1 MRHWS
6 LKIKFGVY
14 AAGLVLVALAVAAAV
29 TLPAVYFNQL
39 RQLDRQLAGEAEELF
54 RDLENFRGAP
64 INPRRPLSARFIPV
78 AMHDRLI
85 VLKGP
90 EGQLLYASP
99 GLDDE
104 DLEQVPSGFATILV
118 GAEPF
123 RIGVFRNEPFH
134 LEVGASVAPLQALQA
149 ELVRAMA
156 VAAPL
161 TALVVFGLGF
171 WLAKYAIRPVSALT
185 AAAER
190 ISVNRLSETLP
201 MPPTRDE
208 IARLTEVL
216 NDAFGRLKESYEV
229 ATRFSADASHQLKTP
244 LAVLRL
250 GLGALRANPD
260 LPDDLRSEVDLL
272 LRQTRRLTLLINELL
287 LLAQADAGRLVLER
301 KQVVLNPMIEA
312 AMDDV
317 ETLTRDRGI
326 EVETRLPEDLSVTVD
341 QGRFR
346 MALQIITENAAKYTP
361 DGGRIRLK
369 ASIKDGFLRLNL
381 ANTGKGIPDQDHERI
396 FERFHRGTSV
406 GEETEGHGLGLNIA
420 RTLFRAHQGD
430 LKLVRSDGEWTEFQ
444 LTIPV

>member
-29 TLPAVYFNQL
+29 MLPAVYFNQL
-39 RQLDRQLAGEAEELF
+39 RQLDCQLAGEAEELF

-78 AMHDRLI
+78 AMHERLI

-104 DLEQVPSGFATILV
+104 DLEQMPTGFATISV
-118 GAEPF
+118 GAEPY
-123 RIGVFRNEPFH
+123 RIGVFQNEPFH
-134 LEVGASVAPLQALQA
+134 LEVGASVAPLRALQM
-149 ELVRAMA
+149 ELMRGMA

-185 AAAER
+185 IAAER

-216 NDAFGRLKESYEV
+216 NDAFGRLKQSYEV

-250 GLGALRANPD
+250 GLEALRANPE
-260 LPDDLRSEVDLL
+260 LPEDRQPEVDLL

-287 LLAQADAGRLVLER
+287 LLAQADAGRLVLDR
-301 KQVVLNPMIEA
+301 KPVELNPMIEA

-317 ETLTRDRGI
+317 ETLTRDRRI
-326 EVETRLPEDLSVTVD
+326 EVETHLPERLSVTAD
-341 QGRFR
+341 QSRFR
-346 MALQIITENAAKYTP
+346 MALQIIT
-361 DGGRIRLK
+361 
-369 ASIKDGFLRLNL
+369 
-381 ANTGKGIPDQDHERI
+381 
-396 FERFHRGTSV
+396 
-406 GEETEGHGLGLNIA
+406 
-420 RTLFRAHQGD
+420 
-430 LKLVRSDGEWTEFQ
+430 
-444 LTIPV
+444 